1 MECQSSG
8 SCCCCHSLLNT
19 KKPKFFVQKFL
30 PPKNHGISKTGD
42 QWRSNSKPFQK
53 KTEFPQTPILSFS
66 EGPIADSGFL
76 RGIPFFFL
84 GFFWVPMVWVH
95 FLGNPH
101 GVRWRVSGTERHI
114 WWHAFHHSFR
124 SPDRLVELSRWLIA
138 SRVVELELSE
148 LSGHFF
154 PE

>member
-8 SCCCCHSLLNT
+8 CCCHSLLNT

-84 GFFWVPMVWVH
+84 GILMGPNGMGVHPRKIPCRPMA
-95 FLGNPH
+95 GK
-101 GVRWRVSGTERHI
+101 GTESHI

-124 SPDRLVELSRWLIA
+124 SPDRLVELSLFRSPPGWLDRWN
-138 SRVVELELSE
+138 VGTFGPFF
-148 LSGHFF
+148 SGV
-154 PE
+154 